1 MRVEDAKSVYGCLA
15 LGKVDPRNDGKATS
29 R

>member
-1 MRVEDAKSVYGCLA
+1 MRVEDAKSVYGCLV
-15 LGKVDPRNDGKATS
+15 LGKVDPRNYGKATS